1 MAYKPITDQQVRLY
15 MTDLQ
20 NNSQRTAA
28 ARAGFSERT
37 ARRFDADPTLP
48 SQRKIVHRRTVADP
62 LEGYWETDLL
72 PLLENDSALQAVT
85 LLRHLQGLH
94 PLAFPDDRIRRTL
107 ERRVRQWRALSG
119 PERDIIFRQT
129 PEPGYMAQSDFTHAD
144 ELQVMI
150 AGQPFRHLLYHF
162 VMVYSRWE
170 HVGVVLG
177 GESFTALA
185 ENLQQALW
193 SLGGVPQNHRT
204 DSLSAAFRNLTAD
217 QREDITKRYDAF
229 VGHYGMDA
237 SRNNRGEAHE
247 NGAVESQNRHLKKAI
262 EQALILRGSHDFA
275 TIEEYRCFIDLT
287 VARRN
292 KQRAAAVQAERAHL
306 KPLPQRRT
314 TDFTEI
320 VAPVTRTGGFLI
332 KSIFYSAPSQLIGQR
347 LRVHLY
353 DDRLEAFLGGTL
365 VVSHSR
371 ARRRGDG
378 HRVHVINYHHVIH
391 ALRRKPQALWSSIYR
406 DSLFPRTQY
415 AEAWKVLQRDL
426 PRRDACRR
434 MVDLLF
440 IAHDQACE
448 AELAHLLAA
457 DLDAGRVPDPKAL
470 ASRLAPRHM
479 ALPRDVTVAHPSLD
493 SFDAL
498 LGASA

>member
-1 MAYKPITDQQVRLY
+1 MAYKPITDQQLRLY
-15 MTDLQ
+15 MSDLQ
-20 NNSQRTAA
+20 KHSQRTSA

-37 ARRFDADPTLP
+37 ARRFDANPTLP
-48 SQRKIVHRRTVADP
+48 SNRKIVHGRTVADP
-62 LEGYWETDLL
+62 LDGYWEDDVL
-72 PLLENDSALQAVT
+72 PLLERDSALQAVT

-107 ERRVRQWRALSG
+107 ERRVRQWRALNG

-129 PEPGYMAQSDFTHAD
+129 PEPGHMAQSDFTHAE
-144 ELQVMI
+144 ELEVTI
-150 AGQPFRHLLYHF
+150 AGQAFAHLLYHF

-170 HVGVVLG
+170 HVAVVLG

-193 SLGGVPQNHRT
+193 SLGGAPQEHRT

-217 QREDITKRYDAF
+217 QREDITKRYDGF
-229 VGHYGMDA
+229 VSHYGMGA

-262 EQALILRGSHDFA
+262 EQALILRGSRDFA
-275 TIEEYRCFIDLT
+275 CIEDYRRFIDVL

-292 KQRAAAVQAERAHL
+292 RQRAAAVQAERAHL
-306 KPLPQRRT
+306 KPLPPRRT
-314 TDFTEI
+314 TDFTET
-320 VAPVTRTGGFLI
+320 VVSVTRTGGFLV

-353 DDRLEAFLGGTL
+353 DDRLEAFLGSTL
-365 VVSHSR
+365 VVSHPR
-371 ARRRGDG
+371 ARGRGDG
-378 HRVHVINYHHVIH
+378 HRVHVINYHHVIY

-406 DSLFPRTQY
+406 DSLFPRTEY
-415 AEAWKVLQRDL
+415 VEAWKVLQRDL

-434 MVDLLF
+434 MVELLF
-440 IAHDQACE
+440 IAHDRACE
-448 AELAHLLAA
+448 AELAVLLAT
-457 DLDAGRVPDPKAL
+457 DLDARRLPDPGSL
-470 ASRLAPRHM
+470 ASRLSPRQ
-479 ALPRDVTVAHPSLD
+479 AVLPRDVGVAHPSLA
-493 SFDAL
+493 SFDTL
-498 LGASA
+498 LGGRA

>member
-1 MAYKPITDQQVRLY
+1 MAYKPITDQQLRLY
-15 MTDLQ
+15 MSDLQ
-20 NNSQRTAA
+20 KHSQRTSA

-37 ARRFDADPTLP
+37 ARRFDTDPTLP
-48 SQRKIVHRRTVADP
+48 SNRKIVHGRTVADP
-62 LEGYWETDLL
+62 LEGYWEDDLL
-72 PLLENDSALQAVT
+72 PLLEKDSALQAVT

-94 PLAFPDDRIRRTL
+94 PLAFPNDRIRRTL
-107 ERRVRQWRALSG
+107 ERRVRQWRALNG

-129 PEPGYMAQSDFTHAD
+129 PEPGLMAQSDFTHAE
-144 ELQVMI
+144 ELEVTI
-150 AGQPFRHLLYHF
+150 AGQPFAHLLYHF

-193 SLGGVPQNHRT
+193 SLGGAPKEHRT

-217 QREDITKRYDAF
+217 QRVDITKRYNAF

-262 EQALILRGSHDFA
+262 EQALILRGSRDFVS
-275 TIEEYRCFIDLT
+275 IEDYRRFIDIL

-292 KQRAAAVQAERAHL
+292 RQRAGAIQAEQAYL
-306 KPLPQRRT
+306 KPLPPRRT
-314 TDFTEI
+314 TDFTET
-320 VAPVTRTGGFLI
+320 VVPVTRTGGFLV

-353 DDRLEAFLGGTL
+353 DDRLEAFLGSTL
-365 VVSHSR
+365 VVSHRR
-371 ARRRGDG
+371 ARGRGDG

-406 DSLFPRTQY
+406 DSLFPRTEY
-415 AEAWKVLQRDL
+415 AVAWKILQRDL
-426 PRRDACRR
+426 SRRDACRR

-440 IAHDQACE
+440 IAHDQGCE
-448 AELAHLLAA
+448 AELALLLAD
-457 DLDAGRVPDPKAL
+457 DLDAGRVPDPERL
-470 ASRLAPRHM
+470 ASRLSLKQAT
-479 ALPRDVTVAHPSLD
+479 LPRDVAVAHPSLD

-498 LGASA
+498 LGACA

>member
-1 MAYKPITDQQVRLY
+1 LAYKPITDQQLRLY

-20 NNSQRTAA
+20 NHSQRTAA
-28 ARAGFSERT
+28 ARAGFSERS
-37 ARRFDADPTLP
+37 ARRFNADSTPP
-48 SQRKIVHRRTVADP
+48 SERKIVHGRTVADP
-62 LEGYWETDLL
+62 LEGYWENDLL

-85 LLRHLQGLH
+85 LLRHLQSEH
-94 PLAFPDDRIRRTL
+94 PVVFPDDRIRRTL
-107 ERRVRQWRALSG
+107 ERRVRQWRALNG

-144 ELQVMI
+144 ELCVMI
-150 AGQPFRHLLYHF
+150 AGQAFPHLLYHF

-204 DSLSAAFRNLTAD
+204 DSLSAAFRNLTAE
-217 QREDITKRYDAF
+217 QREDMTKRYDAF
-229 VGHYGMDA
+229 VGHYGMEA

-247 NGAVESQNRHLKKAI
+247 NGAVESQNRHLKTAI
-262 EQALILRGSHDFA
+262 DQALILRGSRDFA
-275 TIEEYRCFIDLT
+275 CIEDYRRFVDML

-292 KQRAAAVQAERAHL
+292 RQRVDAVQAERGHL
-306 KPLPQRRT
+306 RPLPQRRT

-320 VAPVTRTGGFLI
+320 VVPVTRTGGFLV

-353 DDRLEAFLGGTL
+353 DDRIEAFLGGTL
-365 VVSHSR
+365 VVSHPR
-371 ARRRGDG
+371 ARGRGDG

-406 DSLFPRTQY
+406 DSLFPRTEY

-440 IAHDQACE
+440 IAHEQACE
-448 AELAHLLAA
+448 VELAHLLAA
-457 DLDAGRVPDPKAL
+457 DLDAGQVPNPKTL

-479 ALPRDVTVAHPSLD
+479 ELPKDVAVTHPTLH

>member
-1 MAYKPITDQQVRLY
+1 

-20 NNSQRTAA
+20 NHSQRTSAT
-28 ARAGFSERT
+28 RAGFSERT
-37 ARRFDADPTLP
+37 ARRFDTDPTPP
-48 SQRKIVHRRTVADP
+48 SKRKILHGRTVADP
-62 LEGYWETDLL
+62 LEGFWENDLL
-72 PLLENDSALQAVT
+72 PLLEKDSALQAVT
-85 LLRHLQGLH
+85 LLRHLQSEH
-94 PLAFPDDRIRRTL
+94 PRAFPDDRIRRTL
-107 ERRVRQWRALSG
+107 ERRVRQWRALKG
-119 PERDIIFRQT
+119 PERDIIFRQV
-129 PEPGYMAQSDFTHAD
+129 PEPGYMAQSDFTHAE
-144 ELQVMI
+144 ELEVTI
-150 AGQPFRHLLYHF
+150 TGQPFAHLLYHF
-162 VMVYSRWE
+162 VMAYSRWE

-217 QREDITKRYDAF
+217 QREDITRRYDAF

-247 NGAVESQNRHLKKAI
+247 NGAVESQNRHLKSAI
-262 EQALILRGSHDFA
+262 KQALILRGSRDFA
-275 TIEEYRCFIDLT
+275 CVEDCRRFVDML

-292 KQRAAAVQAERAHL
+292 RQRATAVQAERTHL

-314 TDFTEI
+314 TDFTEM
-320 VAPVTRTGGFLI
+320 VVPVTRTGGFLV

-365 VVSHSR
+365 VVTHPR
-371 ARRRGDG
+371 ARGRVDG

-406 DSLFPRTQY
+406 DSLFPRTEY

-440 IAHDQACE
+440 IAHEEACE
-448 AELAHLLAA
+448 AELAQLLSA
-457 DLDAGRVPDPKAL
+457 DLIEGLLPDPKAL
-470 ASRLAPRHM
+470 ASRLAPRLM
-479 ALPRDVTVAHPSLD
+479 TLPKDVAVTHPTLD

>member
-15 MTDLQ
+15 MSNLQ
-20 NNSQRTAA
+20 KHSQRISAA
-28 ARAGFSERT
+28 QAGFSERT

-48 SQRKIVHRRTVADP
+48 SNRKIVHGRTVADP
-62 LEGYWETDLL
+62 LEGYWEDDLV
-72 PLLENDSALQAVT
+72 PLLEKNSTLQAIT

-107 ERRVRQWRALSG
+107 ERRVRQWRALNG

-129 PEPGYMAQSDFTHAD
+129 PEPGLMAQSDFTHAG
-144 ELQVMI
+144 ELGVSI
-150 AGQPFRHLLYHF
+150 AGQPLPHLLYHF
-162 VMVYSRWE
+162 VLVYSRWE
-170 HVGVVLG
+170 HVAVVLG

-193 SLGGVPQNHRT
+193 SLGGAPKEHRT
-204 DSLSAAFRNLTAD
+204 DSLSAAFRNLTLD
-217 QREDITKRYDAF
+217 QREDITRRYNAF
-229 VGHYGMDA
+229 VGHYGMEA

-247 NGAVESQNRHLKKAI
+247 NGSVESHNGHLKTAI
-262 EQALILRGSHDFA
+262 EQALILRGSSDFSSL
-275 TIEEYRCFIDLT
+275 EDYRRFVDIL

-292 KQRAAAVQAERAHL
+292 RQRAAAVQAERAHL
-306 KPLPQRRT
+306 KPLPPRRT

-320 VAPVTRTGGFLI
+320 VVPVTRTGGFLV

-353 DDRLEAFLGGTL
+353 DDRIEAFLGSTL
-365 VVSHSR
+365 VVSHPR
-371 ARRRGDG
+371 ARGRGDG

-406 DSLFPRTQY
+406 DSLFPRTEY
-415 AEAWKVLQRDL
+415 AEAWKALQREL
-426 PRRDACRR
+426 PRREACRR

-440 IAHDQACE
+440 MAHDQACE
-448 AELAHLLAA
+448 AELAHLLED
-457 DLDAGRVPDPKAL
+457 DLAVGRLPDPKAL
-470 ASRLAPRHM
+470 LSRLNPKPM
-479 ALPRDVTVAHPSLD
+479 MLPRDVAVAHPSLD

-498 LGASA
+498 LGTHA

>member
-1 MAYKPITDQQVRLY
+1 
-15 MTDLQ
+15 MTDLR
-20 NNSQRTAA
+20 NHSQRTSA

-37 ARRFDADPTLP
+37 ARRFDTDPTPP
-48 SQRKIVHRRTVADP
+48 STRKIVHGRTVADP
-62 LEGYWETDLL
+62 LEGYWEDDLL
-72 PLLENDSALQAVT
+72 PLLENDSGLQAIT
-85 LLRHLQGLH
+85 LLRHLQDLH
-94 PLAFPDDRIRRTL
+94 PMVFPDDRIRRTL
-107 ERRVRQWRALSG
+107 ERRVRRWRALKG

-144 ELQVMI
+144 ELGVTI
-150 AGQPFRHLLYHF
+150 AGQTFPHLLYHF

-193 SLGGVPQNHRT
+193 SLGGAPQNHRT
-204 DSLSAAFRNLTAD
+204 DSLSAGFRNLTAD
-217 QREDITKRYDAF
+217 QREDITKRYNAF

-247 NGAVESQNRHLKKAI
+247 NGAVESQNRHLKKALD
-262 EQALILRGSHDFA
+262 QALILRGSRDFA
-275 TIEEYRCFIDLT
+275 CIEDYRRFVDML

-292 KQRAAAVQAERAHL
+292 RQRATAVQAERAHL

-314 TDFTEI
+314 TDFTEL
-320 VAPVTRTGGFLI
+320 VVPVTRTGGFLV

-353 DDRLEAFLGGTL
+353 DDRIEAFLGGTL
-365 VVSHSR
+365 VVSHPR

-378 HRVHVINYHHVIH
+378 LRVHVINYHHVIH
-391 ALRRKPQALWSSIYR
+391 ALRRKPQALWNSIYR
-406 DSLFPRTQY
+406 DSLFPRTEY
-415 AEAWKVLQRDL
+415 AAAWTVLQQDL

-440 IAHDQACE
+440 IAHDRTCE
-448 AELAHLLAA
+448 VELAHLLTA
-457 DLDAGRVPDPKAL
+457 DLDAGLVPEPKML
-470 ASRLAPRHM
+470 ASRLSSRIM
-479 ALPRDVTVAHPSLD
+479 TLPMDVPVAHPALD
-493 SFDAL
+493 SYDAL
-498 LGASA
+498 LQARA

>member
-1 MAYKPITDQQVRLY
+1 LAYKPITDQQLRVY
-15 MTDLQ
+15 MTDLKKH
-20 NNSQRTAA
+20 SQRTAA

-37 ARRFDADPTLP
+37 ARRFNLDPTPP
-48 SQRKIVHRRTVADP
+48 SQRKIHHGRTVADP
-62 LEGYWETDLL
+62 LEGFWENDLL
-72 PLLENDSALQAVT
+72 PLLEKDSALQAVT
-85 LLRHLQGLH
+85 LLRHLQSEH
-94 PLAFPDDRIRRTL
+94 PVAFPDDRIRRTL
-107 ERRVRQWRALSG
+107 ERRVRQWRALNG
-119 PERDIIFRQT
+119 PKRDIIFRQT
-129 PEPGYMAQSDFTHAD
+129 PEPGYMAQSDFTNAD
-144 ELQVMI
+144 ELQITI
-150 AGQPFRHLLYHF
+150 AGQAFPHLLYHF

-217 QREDITKRYDAF
+217 QREDMTQRYEAF

-247 NGAVESQNRHLKKAI
+247 NGSVESQNRHLKTAVD
-262 EQALILRGSHDFA
+262 QALILRGSRDFA
-275 TIEEYRCFIDLT
+275 CIEDYRRFIDMLI
-287 VARRN
+287 ARRN
-292 KQRAAAVQAERAHL
+292 KQRAGAIQVEQAHL

-320 VAPVTRTGGFLI
+320 VVPVTRTGGFLV

-353 DDRLEAFLGGTL
+353 DDRLEAFLGSTL
-365 VVSHSR
+365 VVTHPR
-371 ARRRGDG
+371 ARGRGNG

-406 DSLFPRTQY
+406 DSLFPRTEY
-415 AEAWKVLQRDL
+415 VEAWKILQREL

-440 IAHDQACE
+440 IAHEHACE
-448 AELAHLLAA
+448 VELAHLLAA
-457 DLDAGRVPDPKAL
+457 DLSTGQVPDPKAL
-470 ASRLAPRHM
+470 ASRLTPRHM
-479 ALPRDVTVAHPSLD
+479 SLPADVAVIHPALEGFDV
-493 SFDAL
+493 L

>member
-1 MAYKPITDQQVRLY
+1 LAYKPITDQQLRLY
-15 MTDLQ
+15 MSDLQ
-20 NNSQRTAA
+20 KHSQRTSA

-48 SQRKIVHRRTVADP
+48 SNRKIVHGRTVADP
-62 LEGYWETDLL
+62 LEGYWESDIL
-72 PLLENDSALQAVT
+72 PLLERDSALQAVS

-107 ERRVRQWRALSG
+107 ERRVRQWRALNG

-129 PEPGYMAQSDFTHAD
+129 PEPGRMAQSDFTHAE
-144 ELQVMI
+144 ELEVTI
-150 AGQPFRHLLYHF
+150 AGQPFPHLLYHF

-170 HVGVVLG
+170 HVAVVLG

-193 SLGGVPQNHRT
+193 SLGGAPQEHRT

-217 QREDITKRYDAF
+217 QCEDITRRYNAF
-229 VGHYGMDA
+229 VGHYGMEA

-262 EQALILRGSHDFA
+262 EQALILRGSRDFA
-275 TIEEYRCFIDLT
+275 SIEDYRRFVDIL

-292 KQRAAAVQAERAHL
+292 RQRVTAVQAERAHL
-306 KPLPQRRT
+306 RPLPLRRT

-320 VAPVTRTGGFLI
+320 VVPVTRTGGFLV

-353 DDRLEAFLGGTL
+353 DDRLEAFLGSTL
-365 VVSHSR
+365 VVSHPR
-371 ARRRGDG
+371 ARGRGDG

-406 DSLFPRTQY
+406 DSLFPRTEY
-415 AEAWKVLQRDL
+415 AAVWQLLQRDL

-440 IAHDQACE
+440 TAHDRACE
-448 AELAHLLAA
+448 AELAHLLAD
-457 DLDAGRVPDPKAL
+457 DLAAGRIPDPGLL
-470 ASRLAPRHM
+470 ASRLSPRQT
-479 ALPRDVTVAHPSLD
+479 ALPRDVAVAHPSLD

-498 LGASA
+498 LGARA

>member
-1 MAYKPITDQQVRLY
+1 MAYKPINDQQLRVY

-20 NNSQRTAA
+20 NHSQRTAA

-37 ARRFDADPTLP
+37 ARRFDVDPTLP
-48 SQRKIVHRRTVADP
+48 SKRKIVHERTVADP
-62 LEGYWETDLL
+62 LEGYWETCLL
-72 PLLENDSALQAVT
+72 PLLENDSALQGVT
-85 LLRHLQGLH
+85 LLRHLQSEH
-94 PLAFPDDRIRRTL
+94 PVAFPDDRIRRTL
-107 ERRVRQWRALSG
+107 ERRVRQWRALNG
-119 PERDIIFRQT
+119 PKRDIIFRQT

-144 ELQVMI
+144 ELGVTI
-150 AGQPFRHLLYHF
+150 AGQPFPHLLYHF

-217 QREDITKRYDAF
+217 QREDITTRYDAF
-229 VGHYGMDA
+229 VSHYGMDA
-237 SRNNRGEAHE
+237 SRNNRGVAHE
-247 NGAVESQNRHLKKAI
+247 NGAVESQNRHLKTAI
-262 EQALILRGSHDFA
+262 KQALILRASRDFA
-275 TIEEYRCFIDLT
+275 CIEDYRRFVDLA

-292 KQRAAAVQAERAHL
+292 RQRADAVQAERAHL

-320 VAPVTRTGGFLI
+320 VVPVTRTGGFMV
-332 KSIFYSAPSQLIGQR
+332 KNIFYSAPSQLIGQR

-353 DDRLEAFLGGTL
+353 DHRIEAFLGATL
-365 VVSHSR
+365 VVSHPR
-371 ARRRGDG
+371 ARRRSDG

-406 DSLFPRTQY
+406 DSLFPRTEY
-415 AEAWKVLQRDL
+415 ADAWKVLQRDL

-434 MVDLLF
+434 MVDLLSM
-440 IAHDQACE
+440 AHEQACE
-448 AELAHLLAA
+448 VELAYLLAA
-457 DLDAGRVPDPKAL
+457 DLGADLVPDPKAL
-470 ASRLAPRHM
+470 ALRLAPGHM
-479 ALPRDVTVAHPSLD
+479 ALPADVAVAHPSLD